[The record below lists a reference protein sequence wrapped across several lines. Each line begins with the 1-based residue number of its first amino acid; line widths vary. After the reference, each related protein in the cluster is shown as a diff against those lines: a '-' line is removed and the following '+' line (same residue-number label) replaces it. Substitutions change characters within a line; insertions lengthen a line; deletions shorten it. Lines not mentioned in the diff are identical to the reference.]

1 MLRERG
7 QRPRGPQKAANP
19 ATLPGAGSKIT
30 GTLPRQSRPRN
41 SPPEA
46 EFRAPGS
53 PAQSAPGNSAT
64 KAGSEIL
71 GSSEIPEG
79 ANPPTF
85 RWRAGSGIRGAEQTP
100 QRTARPAGSETSP
113 SERSAD
119 TASATASLPNPGPA
133 WLAQVVARPG
143 RRDFT
148 PKSSGLNPGPGR
160 PLSPARPSRAAS
172 RRSGCTS
179 CTGSPATCRSAC
191 GP

>member
-79 ANPPTF
+79 VNPATF

-113 SERSAD
+113 FRAFRGHRERHR
-119 TASATASLPNPGPA
+119 LPPEPRPR
-133 WLAQVVARPG
+133 VARPG